1 MRPWTGGVVLILTCG
16 VLSVPIRAQAQGDS
30 EGRQQIGCFRGRPL
44 PACKSFW
51 IFEMQGSAPLAQTS
65 RTIRFYSDPDR
76 TGFGRLSEYP
86 RTAFESVLE
95 WNLGHMVNMG
105 STYAIGGVVTGGTG
119 NGDPL
124 TGLKLRVRRWLHSDL
139 SLEAEG
145 GLLWNDAN
153 GGGPSSTVGGTAAL
167 RLNIRDQGTFYL
179 RWDMLPIAAR
189 SGSFYDPGD
198 RSRGSLLDSSGTQH
212 ALSIGVGTGSVPAL
226 ITTGAAGVA
235 LAVVFALLVAGDC
248 CS

>member
-1 MRPWTGGVVLILTCG
+1 MFGGMITRAWTSGMVLILTCG
-16 VLSVPIRAQAQGDS
+16 VLPVPILAQTEGDPD
-30 EGRQQIGCFRGRPL
+30 GRQQVGCFRGRPL

-65 RTIRFYSDPDR
+65 RTIQIGGGPTFKQEI
-76 TGFGRLSEYP
+76 F
-86 RTAFESVLE
+86 ASVLE
-95 WNLGHMVNMG
+95 WNLGHMFNVA

-145 GLLWNDAN
+145 GLLWNDAH
-153 GGGPSSTVGGTAAL
+153 GGGISGTVGGTAAL
-167 RLNIRDQGTFYL
+167 RLNIRDQGSFYI

-189 SGSFYDPGD
+189 SGRSYDTGD
-198 RSRGSLLDSSGTQH
+198 RSSGSFLDPGGTHH

-226 ITTGAAGVA
+226 ITTGAAGVT
-235 LAVVFALLVAGDC
+235 LAVLFAILVAGDC
-248 CS
+248 CH

>member
-1 MRPWTGGVVLILTCG
+1 MRAWTSGMVLILTCG
-16 VLSVPIRAQAQGDS
+16 VLPVPIRAQAEGDP
-30 EGRQQIGCFRGRPL
+30 EGRQQVGCFRGRPL

-51 IFEMQGSAPLAQTS
+51 IFEMQGSAPVVQTS
-65 RTIRFYSDPDR
+65 RTIRNGVGPSYNRETFV
-76 TGFGRLSEYP
+76 
-86 RTAFESVLE
+86 SVLE

-119 NGDPL
+119 SGDPL

-153 GGGPSSTVGGTAAL
+153 GSTLGGAGGTAAL
-167 RLNIRDQGTFYL
+167 RLNIRDQGSFYV
-179 RWDMLPIAAR
+179 RWDMLPMASR
-189 SGSFYDPGD
+189 SGIFHDPHDRSTSTWLDPG
-198 RSRGSLLDSSGTQH
+198 GAQH

-226 ITTGAAGVA
+226 ITTGAAGLTVA
-235 LAVVFALLVAGDC
+235 VLFAILVGEGY
-248 CS
+248 

>member
-1 MRPWTGGVVLILTCG
+1 
-16 VLSVPIRAQAQGDS
+16 
-30 EGRQQIGCFRGRPL
+30 
-44 PACKSFW
+44 
-51 IFEMQGSAPLAQTS
+51 MQGSAPVAQTS
-65 RTIRFYSDPDR
+65 RTIQSGVGPTYSQK
-76 TGFGRLSEYP
+76 TF
-86 RTAFESVLE
+86 ASVME
-95 WNLGHMVNMG
+95 WNLGHMVNVG

-124 TGLKLRVRRWLHSDL
+124 TGLKLRVRRWLRSDL

-167 RLNIRDQGTFYL
+167 RLNIRDQGSFYL

-198 RSRGSLLDSSGTQH
+198 RSRGSLLDPGGTQH